1 MKILCCSP
9 SKKGKVFRQWN
20 RRSDIITL
28 IISDRRIQKSGFY
41 CHLYCFHYYG
51 ASSRSIRL
59 HLPLG
64 EKGELLP
71 AHTLSWQLSTGW
83 RYQYKIRWWSTA
95 TSESVLG
102 AAASQLSCCCV
113 GKGLKLE
120 EDLIKP
126 NPTKSVH
133 WLKLSQARGIATVLM
148 YGERRKHIEISKDY
162 ARGN

>member
-64 EKGELLP
+64 EKGEL
-71 AHTLSWQLSTGW
+71 AVVHTLSCRLSTGW
-83 RYQYKIRWWSTA
+83 RYQYKIRWYSTA
-95 TSESVLG
+95 KSESALG
-102 AAASQLSCCCV
+102 PIASLSSRIGNV
-113 GKGLKLE
+113 RGWRRKK
-120 EDLIKP
+120 DLDRP
-126 NPTKSVH
+126 NPTSVGTLVKTIP
-133 WLKLSQARGIATVLM
+133 WEDNGIATSLM
-148 YGERRKHIEISKDY
+148 YEGAGNTQTTER
-162 ARGN
+162 